1 MVKNFLVKRGD
12 QLSFTVTFTTDTT
25 VTAMEFGV
33 KTKYSDDYYTIVKS
47 IGNGITQISTNKFQI
62 TLNPEDTKRLEI
74 RKYVYD
80 LRYKSSS
87 VVKTPLSGKL
97 IIQDTVFED

>member
-12 QLSFTVTFTTDTT
+12 QLSFTINFTSATQ

-33 KTKYSDDYYTIVKS
+33 KEKYSDDSYLIIKYL
-47 IGNGITQISTNKFQI
+47 GNGITQITSTKYQI
-62 TLNPEDTKRLEI
+62 TLNSEDTKKLDTK
-74 RKYVYD
+74 KYVYD
-80 LRYKSSS
+80 LRMKISS